1 MNFGK
6 ITSAGMIAAT
16 LAFSH
21 MASAQIEGVYV
32 SDGSDECRVTITEIN
47 IDPPRFGDA
56 FYRIASRGV
65 AACMWDG
72 VGLATSTNLA
82 GAYVSLPPIN
92 NRVYITAKWLFG
104 AASPQIEIEQRN
116 SDGEH
121 ILTRTYTR
129 Q

>member
-1 MNFGK
+1 MKFGK
-6 ITSAGMIAAT
+6 FAAAGTIAAT

-21 MASAQIEGVYV
+21 AASAQIEGVYV
-32 SDGSDECRVTITEIN
+32 SDGSDECLVTITEIN
-47 IDPPRFGDA
+47 IDAPRFGDA
-56 FYRIASRGV
+56 FYRIESRGV

-72 VGLATSTNLA
+72 VGLATSTNLV
-82 GAYVSLPPIN
+82 GGYVSLPPIH

>member
-1 MNFGK
+1 MLK
-6 ITSAGMIAAT
+6 KIAAGSLFAGALLLT
-16 LAFSH
+16 QA
-21 MASAQIEGVYV
+21 ASAQIEGVYV
-32 SDGSDECRVTITEIN
+32 SDGDDACTLTITEID
-47 IDPPRFGDA
+47 IDAPRFGDA
-56 FYRIASRGV
+56 FYRLQSRGV

-72 VGLATSTNLA
+72 TGISTSTNLA

-116 SDGEH
+116 AQGEH
-121 ILTRTYTR
+121 ILTSTYTR